1 MIIIIEKLTNQ
12 FKMSFSNSSNPNIKT
27 SICKYAFIGCKQQQK
42 CWYAHNKEELRQRY
56 CINGVNCDDKNCCY
70 LHPNKNIDKDEY
82 YLRILL
88 KSDVLGIDKN
98 NIKKHLEIINSK
110 IIIEIDNDNYD
121 DDYDNDENIDT
132 IKETPSFNEDDNKLK
147 QYIEEF
153 TEQYKINPEQFYD
166 KVDNK
171 NEITLKI
178 KTDDLQFQ
186 ILTHFMKKMNIEFK
200 IESFTKNQ

>member
-1 MIIIIEKLTNQ
+1 
-12 FKMSFSNSSNPNIKT
+12 MSFSSASNPNIKT

-98 NIKKHLEIINSK
+98 NIKKQLELINTK
-110 IIIEIDNDNYD
+110 IIIEIDNDNYDDDYDD

-132 IKETPSFNEDDNKLK
+132 IKETPSFNEDDNELK
-147 QYIEEF
+147 RYIENF

-186 ILTHFMKKMNIEFK
+186 ILTHFMKTMNIDFK